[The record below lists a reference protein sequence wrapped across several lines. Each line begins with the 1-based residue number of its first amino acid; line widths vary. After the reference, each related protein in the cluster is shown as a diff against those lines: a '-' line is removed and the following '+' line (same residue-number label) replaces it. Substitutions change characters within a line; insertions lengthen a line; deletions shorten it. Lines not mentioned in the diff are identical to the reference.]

1 MLSHLLHCSQNTVS
15 LFFSAFQEHTQ
26 RMRKKLA
33 NQRQQEVDD
42 EDDRI
47 AKAVAD
53 RERKRDV
60 CACFLIYVVKST
72 FLSVNVIST
81 KVLIEDT
88 VCLLLETGPLFFAV
102 IRATRISSRLQ
113 GKWSTFISQ
122 LFLDL
127 SVQCS
132 WQCRSGALPTELLSS
147 KETCRLLKKSSPDNG
162 PIDMSVRVLDF

>member
-1 MLSHLLHCSQNTVS
+1 
-15 LFFSAFQEHTQ
+15 
-26 RMRKKLA
+26 MRKKLA

-60 CACFLIYVVKST
+60 CACFVIYLVKGT
-72 FLSVNVIST
+72 FLSAIVI
-81 KVLIEDT
+81 LIEDI
-88 VCLLLETGPLFFAV
+88 VCLLLETGLPFFVV

-113 GKWSTFISQ
+113 GKGSTFISQ

-127 SVQCS
+127 SMQCS
-132 WQCRSGALPTELLSS
+132 
-147 KETCRLLKKSSPDNG
+147 
-162 PIDMSVRVLDF
+162 

>member
-1 MLSHLLHCSQNTVS
+1 MLSHLLHSSQNTVS

-81 KVLIEDT
+81 KVLMEDT

-113 GKWSTFISQ
+113 GKWNTFISQ

-127 SVQCS
+127 SA
-132 WQCRSGALPTELLSS
+132 QCRSGALPTELLSS
-147 KETCRLLKKSSPDNG
+147 TL
-162 PIDMSVRVLDF
+162 

>member
-15 LFFSAFQEHTQ
+15 LFFSAFQEHTE

-53 RERKRDV
+53 REGKRDV

-72 FLSVNVIST
+72 FVSVNVIST
-81 KVLIEDT
+81 KVLMEDT
-88 VCLLLETGPLFFAV
+88 VCLLLETGPP
-102 IRATRISSRLQ
+102 
-113 GKWSTFISQ
+113 
-122 LFLDL
+122 
-127 SVQCS
+127 
-132 WQCRSGALPTELLSS
+132 SGAHPSHANIQPFAGQRKYLHF
-147 KETCRLLKKSSPDNG
+147 
-162 PIDMSVRVLDF
+162 SVIFRSEYTV

>member
-1 MLSHLLHCSQNTVS
+1 MISIKSFIQVLRPMLSHLLHCSQNTVS

-60 CACFLIYVVKST
+60 CACFLIT
-72 FLSVNVIST
+72 L
-81 KVLIEDT
+81 
-88 VCLLLETGPLFFAV
+88 
-102 IRATRISSRLQ
+102 
-113 GKWSTFISQ
+113 
-122 LFLDL
+122 
-127 SVQCS
+127 
-132 WQCRSGALPTELLSS
+132 
-147 KETCRLLKKSSPDNG
+147 
-162 PIDMSVRVLDF
+162 